1 MNKDAVKGW
10 LAQQSDLFQQA
21 KAMETMWN
29 NYSGYLMLG
38 ASVGLSLL
46 IISKMIAG
54 VKLEKKL
61 LAAQK
66 AEG

>member
-1 MNKDAVKGW
+1 
-10 LAQQSDLFQQA
+10 
-21 KAMETMWN
+21 METMWN

-61 LAAQK
+61 LADQK
-66 AEG
+66 VGG